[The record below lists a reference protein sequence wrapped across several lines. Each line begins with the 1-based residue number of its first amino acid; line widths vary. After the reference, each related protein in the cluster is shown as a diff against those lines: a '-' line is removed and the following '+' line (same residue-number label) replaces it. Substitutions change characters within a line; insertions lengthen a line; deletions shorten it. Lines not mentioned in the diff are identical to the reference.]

1 MDPLRYLQQFDCEDE
16 DVGTRFNTYVG
27 QLQRAFRIRRV
38 TDDSEKQDIMCVA
51 AGEKLT
57 AIHES
62 LHEEGDSF
70 EQTVAKIQ
78 AHFNPTISARGNTL
92 KFRTTNQNESES
104 FEEFVTRLRE
114 RAARCNFGERLEA
127 ELCEQLISGCKD
139 QKLKE
144 DGLARPDMSLA
155 EAIQIGRN
163 RQLIATQLAEMNE
176 TNSSAR
182 ELNQV
187 ASSHGRVQDTRV
199 EQQREVDRGQ
209 ERGERELNQVA
220 GGHGRTQGA
229 RVEQERGYERG

>member
-16 DVGTRFNTYVG
+16 DAGTRFNTYVG

-92 KFRTTNQNESES
+92 KFSKTNQNESE
-104 FEEFVTRLRE
+104 TRLRE
-114 RAARCNFGERLEA
+114 RTARCNFGERLEA

-144 DGLARPDMSLA
+144 DGLRHEPS
-155 EAIQIGRN
+155 RSHPN
-163 RQLIATQLAEMNE
+163 RT
-176 TNSSAR
+176 
-182 ELNQV
+182 
-187 ASSHGRVQDTRV
+187 
-199 EQQREVDRGQ
+199 
-209 ERGERELNQVA
+209 
-220 GGHGRTQGA
+220 
-229 RVEQERGYERG
+229 